1 MSILEKI
8 LAEKQREIALFQ
20 KQQWEVVK
28 EKQVPSFTEQVR
40 KAETISIIAEIKRAS
55 PSKGEI
61 NSKVDP
67 VFQAKQYE
75 KSGAAAISVLTD
87 SAFFQGSMEDLEKV
101 REAVSLPILCKDFI
115 IDPIQ
120 IDRAKAAG
128 ANMILLIAAALKDTQ
143 LTSLFT
149 YAKKE
154 HLEVLVEVHNE
165 EEMKRA
171 MKLNPF
177 LIGINN
183 RNLKT
188 FAVDLQTTERLA
200 SYVTNNNSIL
210 VSESGIKS
218 RDDVYRLRNA
228 GAKAILVGETL
239 MQAENLKQTFQD
251 LQVPLAKEGIGPG
264 CS

>member
-28 EKQVPSFTEQVR
+28 EKQVPSFTDRCGRPRQFQLLQ
-40 KAETISIIAEIKRAS
+40 KSS
-55 PSKGEI
+55 GPSFQRR
-61 NSKVDP
+61 NYSKVDP

-171 MKLNPF
+171 MKLNPS

-188 FAVDLQTTERLA
+188 FAVDLQTTETLA
-200 SYVTNNNSIL
+200 SYVTD
-210 VSESGIKS
+210 K
-218 RDDVYRLRNA
+218 
-228 GAKAILVGETL
+228 
-239 MQAENLKQTFQD
+239 
-251 LQVPLAKEGIGPG
+251 
-264 CS
+264 